1 MPPIPQPIVTT
12 SPSRSS
18 LIPVLITAVVIIVVL
33 LVGWYTKLISFN
45 TSPKDTASTSIEQ
58 AVTESSVSPAKV
70 LTSGTYAL
78 VGRAAGQTVNYAG
91 TVKITW
97 RENTP
102 NIFDLVWNVTSGQI
116 QYGVGIL
123 KNGILSVSY
132 YEAPDDSVSDVG
144 VVSYEVI
151 DASNLK
157 GEWTSVKG
165 GTAGV
170 EQLTLQTQI

>member
-12 SPSRSS
+12 SPSRSP
-18 LIPVLITAVVIIVVL
+18 LIPILITIVVIVVVL
-33 LVGWYTKLISFN
+33 LVAWYAKLISLGIPIQ
-45 TSPKDTASTSIEQ
+45 TSTSSAGQAAVESTAASTIF
-58 AVTESSVSPAKV
+58 

-78 VGRAAGQTVNYAG
+78 VGRGAGQTANYAG
-91 TVKITW
+91 TVKIVW

-102 NIFDLVWNVTSGQI
+102 NIFDLVWNITSGQA